1 MNILIPN
8 SWLKDYLKTQA
19 SPEKIAECLSL
30 CGASVEQIKKVGKDK
45 VYDIEVTT
53 NRVDMM
59 SVSGIAREVAAI
71 LPQFSIK
78 AKFTNDPYGVSVRRV
93 KCGTRKM
100 LPLKV
105 QIKDKKLCSRFT
117 AVVIDSV
124 AVKPSPTKIK
134 KRLEAAGIRSLNNV
148 IDISNY
154 LMRSLGQPVHTFD
167 YDKIK
172 GHKMFLRQSKKGEKI
187 TTLDGKTHTLPG
199 GDIVIEDGSGELIDL
214 CGIMGGKNTAI
225 DKNTKRVLLFIQTYN
240 PVNIRKTSMSL
251 AHRTEAAQ
259 LFEKNIDP
267 ELVIP
272 AIKQGIN
279 LFEKLTSGKPAS
291 KLYDIYKNPYKS
303 KTVKVS
309 LQLIEAHLG
318 TKLQLNKVK
327 NILKALGFKITNH
340 KSQITIT
347 IPSWRSHDVSIPED
361 IVEEVA
367 RIYGYHN
374 LPSNLPKGKLPKQLN
389 SQIFYW
395 EKCVK
400 HLLKYLDFTETYTYS
415 LQSKSL
421 LKNFRLAPEEHLKL
435 KNPLTKEW
443 VYLRTSILPSLL
455 EVVQKNS
462 HFEKINLFE
471 LAKVYLPKK
480 KGLPY
485 EIQHLS
491 LVSNNGFLKTK
502 GVVEQVAKELNI
514 KLDFT
519 PHQKITQLSPE
530 KTAIIKAKSFGEKKS
545 RWEMVGII
553 GEVFKPISKRFE
565 IDKKLVAVDLNFDKL
580 AALAEKFK
588 KYQPIPKYPP
598 IIEHLTFTNK
608 KQVLASNI
616 LKTARKTHKLIKKV
630 EIIDVYKNRLSLE
643 ITYQSR
649 KKSLTDKEVGGIRK
663 KIVQNLEKLG
673 LNLRGKV

>member
-1 MNILIPN
+1 VNILIPH

-45 VYDIEVTT
+45 VYDIEITT

-71 LPQFSIK
+71 LPQFGIK
-78 AKFTNDPYGVSVRRV
+78 AEFTNDPYEIKSKV
-93 KCGTRKM
+93 KSQKS
-100 LPLKV
+100 KV
-105 QIKDKKLCSRFT
+105 KIDVVIKDKNLCPRFT

-124 AVKPSPTKIK
+124 AVKPSPPKIK
-134 KRLEAAGIRSLNNV
+134 KRLEAASIRSLNNV

-154 LMRSLGQPVHTFD
+154 LMRSLGQPAHTFD

-172 GHKMFLRQSKKGEKI
+172 GHKMVLRQSKKGEKI
-187 TTLDGKTHTLPG
+187 TTLDDKTHELPG
-199 GDIVIEDGSGELIDL
+199 GDIVIEDGSGALIDL
-214 CGIMGGKNTAI
+214 CGIMGGENTAI

-240 PVNIRKTSMSL
+240 PINIRKTSMKL

-272 AIKQGIN
+272 AIKQGVK
-279 LFEKLTSGKPAS
+279 LFESLAGGKPAS
-291 KLYDIYKNPYKS
+291 KLYDIYPKPYKP
-303 KTVKVS
+303 KAIKVS
-309 LQLIEAHLG
+309 LQFIEARLG
-318 TKLQLNKVK
+318 TKLHSTKVK
-327 NILKALGFKITNH
+327 KALEALGFHVQYAT
-340 KSQITIT
+340 SRQRFTIAV
-347 IPSWRSHDVSIPED
+347 PSWRSHDVSIPED

-374 LPSNLPKGKLPKQLN
+374 LPSNLPKGALPKKLN
-389 SQIFYW
+389 NQTFYW
-395 EKCVK
+395 EKRLK
-400 HLLKYLDFTETYTYS
+400 HLLKYLNFTETYTYS
-415 LQSKSL
+415 LQSKTL
-421 LKNFRLAPEEHLKL
+421 LKNFRLVPEEHLKL

-443 VYLRTSILPSLL
+443 VFLRTSILPSLL
-455 EVVQKNS
+455 EVAQKNTQ
-462 HFEKINLFE
+462 FEKINLFE

-491 LVSNNGFLKTK
+491 LLSTSGFLKTK
-502 GVVEQVAKELNI
+502 GIVEQIAKELNI
-514 KLDFT
+514 KLDFR

-530 KTAIIKAKSFGEKKS
+530 KTAIIKAKSFGEKNS
-545 RWEMVGII
+545 SWEMVGTI
-553 GEVFKPISKRFE
+553 GEVFEPTLKRFE
-565 IDKKLVAVDLNFDKL
+565 IEKRLIAVDFNFDKL
-580 AALAEKFK
+580 AALAKKFK

-608 KQVLASNI
+608 SQVLASNI
-616 LKTARKTHKLIKKV
+616 LKTARKTHRLIKGV

-649 KKSLTDKEVGGIRK
+649 KKSLSDKEVGGIRK
-663 KIVQNLEKLG
+663 TLVRNLEKLG
-673 LNLRGKV
+673 LKLRGKL